1 MGEGGMAKWSLL
13 IEYLIRPPPP
23 PPMLCYIGRKT
34 AHYRRRHP
42 TADIEYLFAIF
53 KQCTFPNCVSYY
65 ILSGVACRFRN
76 FKFSQPFLKVFIS
89 VKLSFIGRVRTCTY
103 NRKLFKYVFF
113 VFPHIF
119 PLKEVAKNPPCLV
132 ASQPCPPHAA
142 LPKSAQLRTNCS
154 SFPG

>member
-1 MGEGGMAKWSLL
+1 MAKWSLL

-103 NRKLFKYVFF
+103 NRKLFKYVFLF
-113 VFPHIF
+113 SHTYSPSKKQQKI
-119 PLKEVAKNPPCLV
+119 PLVWQPASHAHLMPP
-132 ASQPCPPHAA
+132 SPSPPNSGQIV
-142 LPKSAQLRTNCS
+142 PR
-154 SFPG
+154 FPGEGDH